1 MGGNDMSRSA
11 GRVLIIPQGEYSA
24 TKQYYMLDLVEYNGC
39 GYVAKQATKGNLPT
53 DQNYWQQMGTTG
65 GGGGGNYMFIDGSNA
80 EILKFSE
87 NQTHTIDH
95 VDITKAE
102 GENQTVYM
110 TVNVK
115 YNSTK
120 GKLTTLIRNE
130 LASHIGDENVVFYE
144 PVTGGNPIE
153 HHVVIDSVGG
163 GSISYDTDDDT
174 FTVQGHLVTDRTSAI
189 SLTDRT
195 LTLGQ
200 YIADGVDRGISF
212 GYGQTLANN
221 LSFAGGRQ
229 SSAGGRSFA
238 YGERCVA
245 GSYSHAEGEETVATL
260 KSHAEGRYTVADG
273 EGAHAEGTGTIALYS
288 NQHAMGKWNMPK
300 YDCIL
305 MIGGGT
311 SDDRSNIFEVY
322 ADGSI
327 SFDNGTT
334 KYKFAKVDGRDGYY
348 DKNGTF
354 HPMDSLVLTKNNIT
368 LYTDTQR
375 TVTFTNAAITANSRL
390 QVFTDTFGIDPINVS
405 ATTGSCTVTFDTVE
419 SSITIKVQL
428 VVD

>member
-1 MGGNDMSRSA
+1 MSRIA
-11 GRVLIIPQGEYSA
+11 GRVLLMPQGEYSA

-39 GYVAKQATKGNLPT
+39 GYVAKQATKGNLPI

-65 GGGGGNYMFIDGSNA
+65 GGGGGNYMFVDGSNA

-87 NQTHTIDH
+87 EQTHMIDH

-163 GSISYDTDDDT
+163 GSISFDTDDDT
-174 FTVQGHLVTDRTSAI
+174 FTVQGHLVTDRTSEI
-189 SLTDRT
+189 SLTDRS

-245 GSYSHAEGEETVATL
+245 GSYAHAEGEETVATL
-260 KSHAEGRYTVADG
+260 RSHAEGRYTVADG

-288 NQHAMGKWNMPK
+288 NQHAMGKWNMPR
-300 YDCIL
+300 YDCVL

-311 SDDRSNIFEVY
+311 SDDRSNILEVY
-322 ADGSI
+322 TDGSI

-334 KYKFAKVDGRDGYY
+334 KFKFAKVNNVWGFY

-354 HPMDSLVLTKNNIT
+354 YPFYPVTVATK
-368 LYTDTQR
+368 
-375 TVTFTNAAITANSRL
+375 TVTLSTSDITEIRISNNAIKANSRL
-390 QVFTDTFGIDPINVS
+390 DWFIDVYGINPTNVDAGVGYCDMTFPKVDT
-405 ATTGSCTVTFDTVE
+405 ATTINIQLE
-419 SSITIKVQL
+419 IK
-428 VVD
+428 

>member
-1 MGGNDMSRSA
+1 MSRSA
-11 GRVLIIPQGEYSA
+11 GRVLIIPRGEYSA
-24 TKQYYMLDLVEYNGC
+24 TTQYYMLDLVEYNGC

-130 LASHIGDENVVFYE
+130 LSAHIGDENVIFYE
-144 PVTGGNPIE
+144 PVMGGNPIE

-163 GSISYDTDDDT
+163 ASTSYNTNDDS
-174 FTVQGHLVTDRTSAI
+174 FTVQGHL
-189 SLTDRT
+189 LTDT
-195 LTLGQ
+195 TSVIGLTDTSLTLGE
-200 YIADGVDRGISF
+200 YISDEVDRGISF
-212 GYGQTLANN
+212 GYGQTLSNN

-229 SSAGGRSFA
+229 GSAGIYSEAFGD
-238 YGERCVA
+238 RCVA
-245 GSYSHAEGEETVATL
+245 GSYSHAEGQETCAVNRG
-260 KSHAEGRYTVADG
+260 HAEGKYTAANG
-273 EGAHAEGTGTIALYS
+273 EASHAEGTGTITVYS
-288 NQHAMGKWNMPK
+288 NQHAMGKWNMPR
-300 YDCIL
+300 YDAIL
-305 MIGGGT
+305 MVGGGT
-311 SDDRSNIFEVY
+311 PDDRSNIFEIY
-322 ADGSI
+322 EDGSI

-334 KYKFAKVDGRDGYY
+334 KFKFAKVNNVWGFY

-354 HPMDSLVLTKNNIT
+354 YPFYPVTVATK
-368 LYTDTQR
+368 
-375 TVTFTNAAITANSRL
+375 TVTLSTSDITEIRISNNAIKANSRL
-390 QVFTDTFGIDPINVS
+390 DWFIDVYGINPTNVDAGVGYCDMTFPKVDT
-405 ATTGSCTVTFDTVE
+405 ATTINIQLE
-419 SSITIKVQL
+419 IK
-428 VVD
+428 